1 MTQHNIVDLVV
12 IGGGTTGLFAT
23 YYATMRGMS
32 VKLIESQPQLGGKVM
47 QFFPEK
53 RIYDVGGYPEITGEE
68 LVEQMTKQA
77 ERHQPEIRLNQWVE
91 NIYKVDD
98 SYFELVTASGEKHY
112 AKTILLATGNGTFYG
127 KEPDGWKERVRN
139 KEIAKFTIMN
149 AEQYV
154 NKRVIISSDM
164 KTGVEWGLFLE
175 NKAKEII
182 MVNPDRR
189 FNYTNKADIEKIE
202 NSSVKI
208 YYNAKIKDL
217 QVNDNQLSSV
227 TLELPEGKKLNI
239 EADELLMYHGVELK
253 ATPFNQWGV
262 ELQKGRILVEGDMAT
277 NIPGVFAA
285 GDIVSYDGKTGLI
298 ASGYSEAI
306 TAVNKAHKW
315 IDPKAVEQQYSTVI
329 YR

>member
-23 YYATMRGMS
+23 YYATMRGMN